1 MNLNPETYPNLLK
14 LIGKTPLIKLNKIA
28 SNYNGSYFA
37 KWEASNPG
45 HSNKDRIALHIIE
58 DLEKQ
63 GKIVEGSTIIETTS
77 GNTGFS
83 LAMVAIIKG
92 YKCVLA
98 VNSKCSNDKI
108 NMLRALGAEVYVC
121 PANVKADDPR
131 SYHQVAK
138 KLLSETKNSIYINQ
152 YFNE

>member
-1 MNLNPETYPNLLK
+1 MNLNSNTYPDLLK

-28 SNYNGSYFA
+28 SNYKGTFFA
-37 KWEASNPG
+37 KWEAFNPG

-58 DLEKQ
+58 NLEKK
-63 GKIVEGSTIIETTS
+63 GKIFQDSTIIETTS

-108 NMLRALGAEVYVC
+108 NMLRALGAEIYVC

-131 SYHQVAK
+131 SYHQVAQ
-138 KLLSETKNSIYINQ
+138 KLLKPKIRFI
-152 YFNE
+152 